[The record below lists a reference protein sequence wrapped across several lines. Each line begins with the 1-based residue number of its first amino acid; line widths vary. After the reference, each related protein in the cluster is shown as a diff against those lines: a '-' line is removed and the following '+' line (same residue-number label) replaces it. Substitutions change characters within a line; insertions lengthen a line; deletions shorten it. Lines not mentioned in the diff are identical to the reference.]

1 MSGER
6 TEKAFARIDQALG
19 RIAAAASRAEAAA
32 VARARHND
40 RLKQAIAETL
50 RDLDALIYASD
61 DGEGHGA

>member
-6 TEKAFARIDQALG
+6 TEKAFARIDLALS
-19 RIAAAASRAEAAA
+19 RIDAATSRAEAAA

-50 RDLDALIYASD
+50 RDLDALIHSTD
-61 DGEGHGA
+61 EGEDHAA